1 MNKKNICISALQ
13 RFQNDK
19 SLFSKGIKKYA
30 DTLSEKGGYCHFEAN
45 ATYDCAI
52 CVAGM
57 NTYSLLLLMK
67 HMIFF
72 CFFLI
77 IDSIQCG
84 PFVDLPTPQS
94 KFTEGQY
101 CYRGG
106 PDSVCWGRSKAKT
119 NSKKFIV

>member
-1 MNKKNICISALQ
+1 MPSVPLVSTSTSC
-13 RFQNDK
+13 QN
-19 SLFSKGIKKYA
+19 SFFFKGIKKYA

-45 ATYDCAI
+45 TTYDCAI

-57 NTYSLLLLMK
+57 NTYSLLMLMK
-67 HMIFF
+67 HMIVF

-84 PFVDLPTPQS
+84 PFVDLPTPQN
-94 KFTEGQY
+94 KFIEGQY

-106 PDSVCWGRSKAKT
+106 PDSVCWGRSKGKIK
-119 NSKKFIV
+119 SL

>member
-1 MNKKNICISALQ
+1 MNKKNICIFALQ

-57 NTYSLLLLMK
+57 NTY
-67 HMIFF
+67 FF
-72 CFFLI
+72 
-77 IDSIQCG
+77 
-84 PFVDLPTPQS
+84 
-94 KFTEGQY
+94 Y
-101 CYRGG
+101 C
-106 PDSVCWGRSKAKT
+106 
-119 NSKKFIV
+119 